1 MSIIEPNVRNA
12 SRLVYKALHT
22 AISPVNDAQ
31 YRELLDLYRADPKFA
46 TDVQDI
52 AAGMELAIL
61 DFSERGLIVVPT
73 SRDSKFAVRIA
84 DIRTNL
90 KAEQKAG
97 LVLAHVAIAAVF
109 FPTTDGLED
118 DNYIP
123 PPASVGEFRDG
134 LHALARRLK
143 EAGDGIEELPPEL
156 VPGWECICALP
167 STLPNSQRATPN
179 SVTGMVGL
187 ALTNMVSSGL
197 ARLDRE
203 AADESQVTYTA
214 THRLRVQLRELT
226 LRRLF
231 ELAQTGATTG
241 AGV

>member
-1 MSIIEPNVRNA
+1 VSITEPTVRNA
-12 SRLVYKALHT
+12 ARLVYKALHT
-22 AISPVNDAQ
+22 ALSPVNDAQ

-46 TDVQDI
+46 ANAQDI

-61 DFSERGLIVVPT
+61 DFSERGLIIVPT

-84 DIRTNL
+84 DIRSNL
-90 KAEQKAG
+90 KPEQKAA
-97 LVLAHVAIAAVF
+97 LVLAHVAIASVL
-109 FPTTDGLED
+109 FPTTEGLED

-123 PPASVGEFRDG
+123 PPASVGEFRDA

-143 EAGDGIEELPPEL
+143 DAGENIEDVPPEL
-156 VPGWECICALP
+156 VPGWDCICALP
-167 STLPNSQRATPN
+167 SALPNSQRATPN

-231 ELAQTGATTG
+231 ELAQTGTTTG
-241 AGV
+241 TGA

>member
-1 MSIIEPNVRNA
+1 MSAEFTVRNA
-12 SRLVYKALHT
+12 ARLVYKALHT
-22 AISPVNDAQ
+22 TVSPVNDIQ
-31 YRELLDLYRADPKFA
+31 YRELLDLYRAEPKFA
-46 TDVQDI
+46 ANVQDI
-52 AAGMELAIL
+52 AAGLELAIL
-61 DFSERGLIVVPT
+61 DFSERGLVIAPS

-90 KAEQKAG
+90 KPEQKAA
-97 LVLAHVAIAAVF
+97 LVLAHVAIASVF

-123 PPASVGEFRDG
+123 PPASVGEFRDA

-143 EAGDGIEELPPEL
+143 DTQQNHDDVPPEL
-156 VPGWECICALP
+156 APGWDCVCALP
-167 STLPNSQRATPN
+167 SALPNSQRATPN
-179 SVTGMVGL
+179 SVIGMVSL
-187 ALTNMVSSGL
+187 ALTHMVASGL

-203 AADESQVTYTA
+203 ATDEAQVTYTA

-231 ELAQTGATTG
+231 ELAQTGTTSTTG
-241 AGV
+241 V